1 MSIQVVRRPVPAPSE
16 NADLSASELPWSQV
30 IRRVYANRGITEA
43 SQADLSLQYLLA
55 PKNLL
60 QIEAASELLFAHIQ
74 RQSSIVIVGDY
85 DADGATSTA
94 LAIRGLTAMG
104 ATQLNYIVP
113 DRFLYG
119 YGLTAE
125 IVSLTK
131 QFQPD
136 LIITVDNGISSIDG
150 VAAAQAAGIQ
160 VLVTDHHLP
169 GSELPAADVI
179 LNPNQPG
186 DQFASKALAGVGVM
200 FYLLVSLRTLMR
212 KQGWFEAQGLAQ
224 PNLADYLDLVALG
237 TVADVVTLDQNNRI
251 LVDQGLRRI
260 RAGQASVGINALLHV
275 ANIEAKRCA
284 ASDLGF
290 YVGPR
295 INAAGRLEDMAMGIA
310 CLLTDDANQAEEIA
324 QTLHDLNSKRR
335 EIEGVMKEQALKD
348 LATLDALDL
357 APKKRAGSDNNQT
370 ADSLGICI
378 YRAEWH
384 QGVIGILA
392 GRIKEKAYRPTIAF
406 ADGDEGE
413 IKGSARSIPGVH
425 IRDVLDTV
433 AARNPGLINKF
444 GGHAMAAGLTMARNR
459 YAEFA
464 AAYQQVLADWIK
476 PEDLQAQV
484 LSDGE
489 LSAQELNL
497 ATAKSL
503 RNAGPWGQGFPTP
516 VFDSEFIV
524 TQHRILAEKHL
535 KLTLKTDIDAEEIE
549 AIWFNF
555 DHEVW
560 SSRAYRVHLAF
571 ELDVNFFRG
580 IESAQL
586 MVRHLEVSKTH

>member
-1 MSIQVVRRPVPAPSE
+1 MSIQVVRRPVPAPSA

-200 FYLLVSLRTLMR
+200 FYLLVSVRTLMR

-260 RAGQASVGINALLHV
+260 RAGQASVGIKALLHV